1 MCGGAVKIGRL
12 RFFSLSGHP
21 NLTCP
26 TSAPAPREPDDRR
39 RADPGDGF
47 CRPPAGQALDIAHV
61 RLAVVRTLR
70 RYPERVAFTSDTG
83 RLTYAGAL
91 DLIGGG
97 PVAAWLGEV
106 VAWCYVRLDSGVRPP
121 RGCRLAGSRS
131 LLSRSRRCW
140 SAGIAAA
147 SAAA

>member
-26 TSAPAPREPDDRR
+26 TSAPAPREPDDPR
-39 RADPGDGF
+39 RADPGDGT
-47 CRPPAGQALDIAHV
+47 CGPPAGLALDIAHV

-91 DLIGGG
+91 DLS
-97 PVAAWLGEV
+97 AAGRWLGEV
-106 VAWCYVRLDSGVRPP
+106 VAWCYVRLDSGARSP